1 MYEVHYIGKQAEAR
15 LPGIVVNGSKGA
27 KPQKIFSSKASFF
40 VPICSI
46 QVFISITLLSFL
58 VEVVSYFSSCGWK
71 MSWRDVLS
79 QSKVE
84 KCFGA
89 MQHSWQMTPR
99 KSVYDLGGNLPATIS
114 DSQTLQARIRRNIKR
129 QILLCYSVLHP
140 CQNRRQLLTLHGFAA
155 IPFV

>member
-1 MYEVHYIGKQAEAR
+1 MAVRGRSLKKFSVQKPHFLSQSAR
-15 LPGIVVNGSKGA
+15 FKSLFQSHCCL
-27 KPQKIFSSKASFF
+27 FW
-40 VPICSI
+40 
-46 QVFISITLLSFL
+46 

-114 DSQTLQARIRRNIKR
+114 DSQTLQAGIRRNIKR